1 MRVIQTAPWS
11 DAGQY
16 VFYANHTSHLDF
28 VVLWSALPPKLR
40 ARTRPVAGRDYWDR
54 GPVRRYL
61 AREVFNAILIDRPS
75 RVAAQDE
82 AVAQASRQIEQIARE
97 MGDRFSIIVF
107 PEGTRGSG
115 DEILPFKSGMY
126 HLCRLRPEVI
136 PLPVYLDNFNRVLPK
151 GEIVPVPLLSRAVF
165 GAPVPLVPGESKKDF
180 LSRARDSLVALKS
193 A

>member
-1 MRVIQTAPWS
+1 MRVVQTSPWAG
-11 DAGQY
+11 DGQY

-28 VVLWSALPPKLR
+28 VVLWSALPPELR
-40 ARTRPVAGRDYWDR
+40 ARTRPVAGRDYWER

-61 AREVFNAILIDRPS
+61 AREVFNAILIERPS
-75 RVAAQDE
+75 GGATHAA
-82 AVAQASRQIEQIARE
+82 AVAHACSQIDAIARE

-126 HLCRLRPEVI
+126 HLCRIRPEVT
-136 PLPVYLDNFNRVLPK
+136 PMPVYLDNFNRILPK
-151 GEIVPVPLLSRAVF
+151 GELVPVPMLSRAVF
-165 GAPVPLVPGESKKDF
+165 GAPTRMEAGETKEAF
-180 LSRARDSLVALKS
+180 LTRARDALVALRS

>member
-1 MRVIQTAPWS
+1 VRVVQTTPWN

-28 VVLWSALPPKLR
+28 VVLWSALSSELR

-61 AREVFNAILIDRPS
+61 AREVFNAILIDRPTP
-75 RVAAQDE
+75 AAAHGE
-82 AVAQASRQIEQIARE
+82 AVTQASSQIEQIARE

-126 HLCRLRPEVI
+126 HLCRLRPDVV

-151 GEIVPVPLLSRAVF
+151 GEIVPVPMLSRAVF
-165 GAPVPLVPGESKKDF
+165 GAPVSSAAGETKEAF
-180 LSRARDSLVALKS
+180 LTRARDSLAALRS
-193 A
+193 V